1 MIFDLLKES
10 PNCLIEKETEVCIV
24 GGGTAGLYL
33 SQALQKKNINLILI
47 ELGGSS
53 AVEADLAFNKPEFT
67 ATEYRGASQGRV
79 AGLGGTSAK
88 WGGQMISLS
97 DTDFAHK
104 NQLKDCVAWPI
115 SNADL
120 EIYYEKVLATLKISD
135 PKTYRF
141 SDSKA
146 AKLISRSAM
155 GDSFLLRSSSWIP
168 FRRRNFAKGFHDIM
182 AKSTNLEIWMNA
194 KLESMVQSQWRASSL
209 QRLNFMGA
217 ENRSLVVSSKLFVFT
232 MGALEST
239 RHVLPLIS
247 KGSCPESSATPFCDH
262 LSTSV
267 GRLKIKNRSLF
278 LDYFSSFFVDGIM
291 RSMRFELTGLS
302 QERFK
307 TASAFVHFITIHKE
321 GSALGI
327 LRNLARKLQ
336 GEKVSLDIK
345 NINIP
350 RVLIDIV
357 SIIYWWVFKNK
368 LILNHSGDIEI
379 VVDIEQR
386 PNEKNVISAS
396 PEGLT
401 LNWSVGEEDRNTV
414 RKTAQAFID
423 CWSSSPE
430 LTQLAEVEMFSET
443 ELNSANYYDVYHP
456 TGSLPFGD
464 DSNTSVLNRD
474 LRVWGTENLYVS
486 STAIFP
492 TGGSA
497 NPGLTHLALTERL
510 ASHIAEQ
517 IVAK

>member
-10 PNCLIEKETEVCIV
+10 QNCLIERETEVCIV
-24 GGGTAGLYL
+24 GGGTAGVYL
-33 SQALQKKNINLILI
+33 SQALQQKNVNVILI

-53 AVEADLAFNKPEFT
+53 AVEAELAFNKPEFV
-67 ATEYRGASQGRV
+67 ATEYRGAAQGRV

-104 NQLKDCVAWPI
+104 NQLKDYVAWPI

-120 EIYYEKVLATLKISD
+120 KIYYQKVLATLKISD
-135 PKTYRF
+135 PKTYSF

-146 AKLISRSAM
+146 AKLISRSAI
-155 GDSFLLRSSSWIP
+155 GNYFLLRSSTWIP
-168 FRRRNFAKGFHDIM
+168 FKTRNLAKGFHDII
-182 AKSTNLEIWMNA
+182 AKSPNLEVWMNA
-194 KLESMVQSQWRASSL
+194 KLESMVQSQWKASSL
-209 QRLNFMGA
+209 QKLNFMGA
-217 ENRSLVVSSKLFVFT
+217 GNRSLVVSSKFFVFT

-247 KGSCPESSATPFCDH
+247 KGVCSKSHTMPFCDH

-267 GRLKIKNRSLF
+267 GRLRMKNRSLF
-278 LDYFSSFFVDGIM
+278 LDYFSPFFVSGIM
-291 RSMRFELTGLS
+291 RSIRFELTGS
-302 QERFK
+302 AQERFN
-307 TASAFVHFITIHKE
+307 TASAFVHFTTIHKE
-321 GSALGI
+321 ESALGI
-327 LRNLARKLQ
+327 LRSLARKLQ
-336 GEKVSLDIK
+336 GERVSLKIK
-345 NINIP
+345 NINIL
-350 RVLIDIV
+350 RVLKEILT
-357 SIIYWWVFKNK
+357 IIYWRVFKNK
-368 LILNHSGDIEI
+368 LVLNHSGDIEI
-379 VVDIEQR
+379 IIDIEQR
-386 PNEKNVISAS
+386 PNEKNTISVS
-396 PEGLT
+396 PDGLT
-401 LNWSVGEEDRNTV
+401 LNWSVSEEDRDTV
-414 RKTAQAFID
+414 KKTAQAFID

-430 LTQLAEVEMFSET
+430 LMQLADVELFSET

-464 DSNTSVLNRD
+464 DSNTSALNKD
-474 LRVWGTENLYVS
+474 LRVWGIKNLYVS

-517 IVAK
+517 IVTK